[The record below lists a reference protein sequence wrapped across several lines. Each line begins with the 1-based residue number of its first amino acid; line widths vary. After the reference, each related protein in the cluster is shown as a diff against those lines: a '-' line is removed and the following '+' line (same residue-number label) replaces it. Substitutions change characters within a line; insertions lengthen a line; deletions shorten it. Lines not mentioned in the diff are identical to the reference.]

1 MNIKG
6 IFFLCVLV
14 LGDSLNLYAQSV
26 NILRKDGNSISF
38 SADDVESVEFS
49 PEAGVY
55 NFDTDYL
62 SKWDYLSSSISA
74 LKNGDRQSV
83 LAANKYIERLLSQY
97 GSYEKV
103 SETPNISPVIS
114 LSDDD
119 TIDPQLDGVFTTGR
133 KGGFF
138 STLYPLAAS
147 IGAPVTEAV
156 EGHRCGLNIGELT
169 TNGVVAKK
177 LAKNA
182 GWELAN
188 HTMDAKYGL
197 ALLVKS
203 FAEIPPIDKFPS
215 PANGVLTDRKYV
227 YVENEG
233 KCYSYNNNVWTLV
246 EEHKEP
252 PYLMNSSGKAIADNP
267 CFDFEYE
274 VWKNQDMME
283 SLLGVR
289 PVTYVQPVNQSSKK
303 RAEYVKASHKFM
315 MNGYSNDAIE
325 LPLATTIGRM
335 SLDDAVGSSNE
346 ASDDLFEKWKHDLND
361 VLENGKSIV
370 LLLHAYRS
378 CWSNEISHQLVS
390 MGGAYPDEW
399 VHPTNLPVLILSF
412 NACARLQNN
421 TFLDYVSSPNYDCL
435 LFRITKGTS
444 KLILEGVKAGSIF
457 YFSSSSISPETFIGY
472 NTDGVIPN
480 NARVALVNMKK
491 ADNSNGY
498 SKLSVKSLRPITQN
512 HCARI
517 VQDGTYSSFRDYVPS
532 SNYDCM
538 HINLDPSTS
547 KIIVTGVNH
556 GAYFFFSSPT
566 YNKETFVGYNTTGK
580 VPVGARYAIVNFK
593 KANNPQ
599 GYGEMKIEELYDNE
613 RVDWM
618 KPHGD
623 TNLKSWSAWHP
634 CPGTR
639 LYQLWKLLKYAQ
651 EKGVSFMT
659 ISDNLDRMQNRVE
672 GGYFV
677 RKPQNAFD
685 EKDNDYFIEDH
696 FGNIYLHR
704 IDR

>member
-6 IFFLCVLV
+6 YFVMCALV

-26 NILRKDGNSISF
+26 NIVRKDGNSISF
-38 SADDVESVEFS
+38 RADDVESVEFS

-55 NFDTDYL
+55 NYDTDYMT
-62 SKWDYLSSSISA
+62 KWDFLSSTISA
-74 LKNGDRQSV
+74 LKNGDRQSN
-83 LAANKYIERLLSQY
+83 LAANKYVEKLVAQY

-103 SETPNISPVIS
+103 SEMPNISPVIS

-119 TIDPQLDGVFTTGR
+119 LIDAQLDGLFTTGR
-133 KGGFF
+133 TGGFF

-156 EGHRCGLNIGELT
+156 EGHRCGTIGKLT
-169 TNGVVAKK
+169 TNGFVAKL
-177 LAKNA
+177 LAQYA

-188 HTMDAKYGL
+188 HTMDACYGL
-197 ALLVKS
+197 ALPVKT
-203 FAEIPPIDKFPS
+203 FAEIPPVNKIPT

-233 KCYSYNNNVWTLV
+233 KCYSYENGTWTPV
-246 EEHKEP
+246 ELHKEP

-274 VWKNQDMME
+274 VWKNQDLME

-303 RAEYVKASHKFM
+303 RAEYVKASHKYI
-315 MNGYSNDAIE
+315 MNLYSNDAIE

-346 ASDDLFEKWKHDLND
+346 ATDELFEKWKHDLND

-378 CWSNEISHQLVS
+378 CWSNEISHYLVS
-390 MGGAYPDEW
+390 NGGTYPDEW
-399 VHPTNLPVLILSF
+399 VHPTNRPVINL
-412 NACARLQNN
+412 CQNSCMRFQN
-421 TFLDYVSSPNYDCL
+421 GFFLDYVKSPNYDCL
-435 LFRITKGTS
+435 VFRIPKGANR
-444 KLILEGVKAGSIF
+444 LILEGVKAGSF
-457 YFSSSSISPETFIGY
+457 VFFSSSSLSPETYIGK
-472 NTDGVIPN
+472 NNSGIIPN
-480 NARVALVNMKK
+480 NAKLAIVCMKK
-491 ADNSNGY
+491 VDNPDGY
-498 SKLSVKSLRPITQN
+498 SKLSMKSVRPITYGY
-512 HCARI
+512 CARTI
-517 VQDGTYSSFRDYVPS
+517 REGSVSNFRDYVPS
-532 SNYDCM
+532 PNYDCM
-538 HINLDPSTS
+538 HMRLDPLTS
-547 KIIVTGVNH
+547 KITITGAINAGYH
-556 GAYFFFSSPT
+556 FFSSSSFS
-566 YNKETFVGYNTTGK
+566 KETFIGTDATGK

-639 LYQLWKLLKYAQ
+639 LYQLWKFLKYAQ